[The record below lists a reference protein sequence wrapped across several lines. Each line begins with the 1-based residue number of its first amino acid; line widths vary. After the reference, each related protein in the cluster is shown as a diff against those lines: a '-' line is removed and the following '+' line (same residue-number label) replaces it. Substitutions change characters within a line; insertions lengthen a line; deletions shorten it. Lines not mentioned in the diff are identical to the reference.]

1 VAITRNNQQTLNDAG
16 NASSYTLANYV
27 VSSGTDRVLVV
38 RVASQKNTT
47 GTISPTAT
55 YGGTSMTLAAS
66 DGAAS
71 GGNRYH
77 WVGIFYLI
85 NPTVG
90 TADIVVTISA
100 GATGCI
106 VAAEVLTGAAQSSLI
121 GATDTDRGNPTN
133 DLALTGCVADS
144 LVLAAVVSDSSTGSS
159 WTWSTATESYDLN
172 NGSNVATDAA
182 SSGGHYAVSASGDVT
197 VSATRASAA
206 PVQYGVAVE
215 FKAAAASSISG
226 TLSKTLAGVTL
237 AATGKVAIA
246 GVLSKTLAGVT
257 TTATGK
263 VALTG
268 AVAKTLAGVTLSASG
283 KVAVSGTSAVTLA
296 GATLQATGKAAL
308 VGTLAQAL
316 AGVTLSSSGTVS
328 LTGVLAQTL
337 GGVTLSATGAV
348 AITGSASITLAGVT
362 LATSGGFGQQSAGE
376 LAATLEGVSLVAT
389 GVLPITGTVASAL
402 GGASLSST
410 GAVRISGTLAAVLSN
425 LTLSATG
432 QLAESESRTGQLAA
446 TLAGVSLDSSGELA
460 IAGVAAISLSPLTL
474 VAAGR
479 EPLPPIVVAIGIGL
493 LTRGGMAVATV
504 GSGGIIL
511 EGASAELEVIP

>member
-1 VAITRNNQQTLNDAG
+1 MAITRNNQQTLNDAS

-106 VAAEVLTGAAQSSLI
+106 IAAEYLTGAAQSSLI

-133 DLALTGCVADS
+133 GLALTGCVADS

-172 NGSNVATDAA
+172 NGSNVVTDAA

-226 TLSKTLAGVTL
+226 TLSKTLAGITL
-237 AATGKVAIA
+237 AATGKVALA
-246 GVLSKTLAGVT
+246 GAVAKTLAGVT

-263 VALTG
+263 VAISG
-268 AVAKTLAGVTLSASG
+268 AVAKTLSGVTLSATG
-283 KVAVSGTSAVTLA
+283 KVAVSGTSAATLA
-296 GATLQATGKAAL
+296 GVTLQATGKAAL
-308 VGTLAQAL
+308 
-316 AGVTLSSSGTVS
+316 AGA
-328 LTGVLAQTL
+328 LAQTL
-337 GGVTLSATGAV
+337 AGVTLSATGKV
-348 AITGSASITLAGVT
+348 AITGSAAITLAGVT

-389 GVLPITGTVASAL
+389 GVLPITGTVAQTL

-446 TLAGVSLDSSGELA
+446 TLAGVSLDSSGKLA

-474 VAAGR
+474 VATGR
-479 EPLPPIVVAIGIGL
+479 EPLPPIVVAIAIGL
-493 LTRGGMAVATV
+493 MTRGGLTVETV
-504 GSGGIIL
+504 GRGDIIL